1 MINKKLLPY
10 VEFVER
16 DDIMTVWR
24 IHVDETF
31 ALASKDL
38 DYPDPDGIEE
48 IQQKLNDL
56 IDAIEKCRI

>member
-1 MINKKLLPY
+1 MIITKLLPY
-10 VEFVER
+10 IDFVER
-16 DDIMTVWR
+16 NDIMTVWR
-24 IHVDETF
+24 VHIDETF
-31 ALASKDL
+31 TLGSKDL